1 MANYSPAL
9 YTNPKNNEII
19 STTLN
24 YLKKK
29 LHNQSKETINK
40 NNGDIVDKYLNFTNE
55 VPKIILSDNKD
66 TGSHIKDYIE
76 TRLHS

>member
-1 MANYSPAL
+1 M

-40 NNGDIVDKYLNFTNE
+40 NKGDIVNKYLNFTNE

>member
-1 MANYSPAL
+1 M

-29 LHNQSKETINK
+29 LNNQSKETINK
-40 NNGDIVDKYLNFTNE
+40 NKGNIVNKYVNFSNE

>member
-1 MANYSPAL
+1 M

-29 LHNQSKETINK
+29 LNNQSKETINK
-40 NNGDIVDKYLNFTNE
+40 NKVNIVNKYVNFSNE

>member
-1 MANYSPAL
+1 M

-29 LHNQSKETINK
+29 LNNQSKETINK
-40 NNGDIVDKYLNFTNE
+40 NKGNIVNKYINFSNE

>member
-1 MANYSPAL
+1 M
-9 YTNPKNNEII
+9 YTIPKNNEII

-40 NNGDIVDKYLNFTNE
+40 NKGDIVDKYLNFTNE

>member
-1 MANYSPAL
+1 M

-40 NNGDIVDKYLNFTNE
+40 NKGDIVDKYLNFTNE

-76 TRLHS
+76 TRLHT

>member
-40 NNGDIVDKYLNFTNE
+40 NKGNIVNKYINFKNE
-55 VPKIILSDNKD
+55 VPKIILNDNKD
-66 TGSHIKDYIE
+66 SDSHIKDYIE

>member
-1 MANYSPAL
+1 M
-9 YTNPKNNEII
+9 YTIPKNNEII

-29 LHNQSKETINK
+29 LHNLSKETINK
-40 NNGDIVDKYLNFTNE
+40 NKGNIVNKYVNFSNE

-76 TRLHS
+76 TRLHT

>member
-1 MANYSPAL
+1 M

-29 LHNQSKETINK
+29 LNNQSKETINK
-40 NNGDIVDKYLNFTNE
+40 NKGNIVNKYINFSNE

-66 TGSHIKDYIE
+66 TGSHIKDYME

>member
-1 MANYSPAL
+1 M

-40 NNGDIVDKYLNFTNE
+40 NKGDIIDKYLNFTNE

-76 TRLHS
+76 TRLHT

>member
-1 MANYSPAL
+1 L

-29 LHNQSKETINK
+29 LNNQSKETINK
-40 NNGDIVDKYLNFTNE
+40 NKGNIVNKYINFSNE

>member
-40 NNGDIVDKYLNFTNE
+40 NKGDIVDKYLNFTNE

>member
-1 MANYSPAL
+1 M
-9 YTNPKNNEII
+9 YTIPKNNEII

-29 LHNQSKETINK
+29 LHNLSKETINK
-40 NNGDIVDKYLNFTNE
+40 NKGKIFNKYVNFKNE
-55 VPKIILSDNKD
+55 VPKIILSNNKD

-76 TRLHS
+76 TRLHP

>member
-1 MANYSPAL
+1 M

-29 LHNQSKETINK
+29 LHNQRKETINK
-40 NNGDIVDKYLNFTNE
+40 NKGNIVNKYVNFTNE
-55 VPKIILSDNKD
+55 VPKIIISDNKD

-76 TRLHS
+76 TRLHP

>member
-1 MANYSPAL
+1 M

-40 NNGDIVDKYLNFTNE
+40 NKGDIVDKYLNFTNE

>member
-1 MANYSPAL
+1 M
-9 YTNPKNNEII
+9 YTIPKNNEII

-40 NNGDIVDKYLNFTNE
+40 NKGNIVNKYINFKNE
-55 VPKIILSDNKD
+55 VPKIILNDNKD
-66 TGSHIKDYIE
+66 SDSHIKDYIE

>member
-1 MANYSPAL
+1 M
-9 YTNPKNNEII
+9 YTIPKNNEII

-40 NNGDIVDKYLNFTNE
+40 NKGDIVNKYLNFTNE

>member
-1 MANYSPAL
+1 M

-40 NNGDIVDKYLNFTNE
+40 NKGNIVNKYINFKNE
-55 VPKIILSDNKD
+55 VPKIILNDNKD
-66 TGSHIKDYIE
+66 SDSHIKDYIE